1 MLTSSIVLV
10 MIVNTLTASAPSV
23 ALLAS
28 ALDTGHR
35 VGSMDVAKGPAQV
48 PGGPV
53 CKRRELPTQHTG
65 RSARNVFFG
74 CAFGGQRAS
83 RPL

>member
-1 MLTSSIVLV
+1 MLMSSIVLV
-10 MIVNTLTASAPSV
+10 MIVNTVTASAAPLV

-35 VGSMDVAKGPAQV
+35 VGSMDVAKGPAQI

-53 CKRRELPTQHTG
+53 CNRRELPTQHTG
-65 RSARNVFFG
+65 RIPKVAE
-74 CAFGGQRAS
+74 
-83 RPL
+83 